1 MNKAQFGEMR
11 YLVNVNGAPA
21 LVDKQTLRQLDQNAT
36 IIEGHGYVTL
46 CSVAEVA
53 EAFEAGRITKS
64 TAEALREVFS
74 REHRPPRVLAK

>member
-1 MNKAQFGEMR
+1 MR

-21 LVDKQTLRQLDQNAT
+21 LVDQQALHQLDQNAAMVLN
-36 IIEGHGYVTL
+36 GYVTL
-46 CSVAEVA
+46 CSVAEVD